1 MEKFILI
8 GTGICGAI
16 ATYYVNTRLKQGPVR
31 ASALLTLP
39 VAAFCYFFPELLS
52 VYLAKNIPVVFIGST
67 FIGMV
72 SAQKM
77 SSYVGI
83 AIAGLVFALIYLNT
97 SKFFDGYGGSLGTS
111 ACISILVMLCIPYF
125 KSKRNLTV
133 GLLQLRRMAI
143 KGWKR
148 NKDKS

>member
-1 MEKFILI
+1 MEKFILVL
-8 GTGICGAI
+8 TGMCGAM
-16 ATYYVNTRLKQGPVR
+16 ATYFVNTKLKQGPVR
-31 ASALLTLP
+31 ASALLTLAI
-39 VAAFCYFFPELLS
+39 AAFCYFFPELLS
-52 VYLAKNIPVVFIGST
+52 VYLTKNIPVVFIGST

-77 SSYVGI
+77 STYTGI
-83 AIAGLVFALIYLNT
+83 AIAGLVFSAIYLNT

-133 GLLQLRRMAI
+133 GLLQLRRMAV

-148 NKDKS
+148 NKFK

>member
-1 MEKFILI
+1 MEKLILI
-8 GTGICGAI
+8 LTGICGAM

-39 VAAFCYFFPELLS
+39 IAAFCYFFPEILS
-52 VYLAKNIPVVFIGST
+52 PYLTKNIPVVFIGST

-77 SSYVGI
+77 STYTGI
-83 AIAGLVFALIYLNT
+83 AIAGLVFSAIYLNT
-97 SKFFDGYGGSLGTS
+97 SRFFDGYGGSLGTS

-133 GLLQLRRMAI
+133 GLLQLRRMAV
-143 KGWKR
+143 KGWRR
-148 NKDKS
+148 NKSR

>member
-1 MEKFILI
+1 MEKLILVL
-8 GTGICGAI
+8 TGMCGAM

-31 ASALLTLP
+31 ASALLTLV
-39 VAAFCYFFPELLS
+39 VAAYCYFFPDTLS
-52 VYLAKNIPVVFIGST
+52 PYLSKNLPVVFIGST

-77 SSYVGI
+77 STYTGI
-83 AIAGLVFALIYLNT
+83 AIAGLLFSAIYLNT

-125 KSKRNLTV
+125 KSRRNLTV
-133 GLLQLRRMAI
+133 GLLQLRRMAM
-143 KGWKR
+143 KGWKK
-148 NKDKS
+148 NKFK

>member
-1 MEKFILI
+1 MEKLILVL
-8 GTGICGAI
+8 TGMCGAM

-31 ASALLTLP
+31 ASALLTLI
-39 VAAFCYFFPELLS
+39 VATYCYFFPDVLS
-52 VYLAKNIPVVFIGST
+52 PYLAKNLPVVFIGST

-77 SSYVGI
+77 STYTGI
-83 AIAGLVFALIYLNT
+83 AIAGLLFAAIYLNT

-125 KSKRNLTV
+125 KSRRNLTV
-133 GLLQLRRMAI
+133 GLLQLRRMAM
-143 KGWKR
+143 KGWKK
-148 NKDKS
+148 NKFK

>member
-1 MEKFILI
+1 MEKLIIILVGMI
-8 GTGICGAI
+8 GAM
-16 ATYYVNTRLKQGPVR
+16 ATYYVNTHLQQGPVR

-39 VAAFCYFFPELLS
+39 VAAFFYFFPEVFTLFIS
-52 VYLAKNIPVVFIGST
+52 KNVPIVFIGST

-83 AIAGLVFALIYLNT
+83 ALAGLIFALIYLNT

-125 KSKRNLTV
+125 KSKRSFTI
-133 GLLQLRRMAI
+133 GILQLRRMAI

-148 NKDKS
+148 NKEK

>member
-1 MEKFILI
+1 MEKFILVL
-8 GTGICGAI
+8 TGVCGAM
-16 ATYYVNTRLKQGPVR
+16 ATYFVNTKLKQGPVR
-31 ASALLTLP
+31 ASALLTLV
-39 VAAFCYFFPELLS
+39 VAMFCYFFPELLS
-52 VYLAKNIPVVFIGST
+52 GYLTKNIPVVFIGST

-77 SSYVGI
+77 STYTGI
-83 AIAGLVFALIYLNT
+83 AIAGLVFSAIYLNT

-133 GLLQLRRMAI
+133 GLLQLRRMAV

-148 NKDKS
+148 NKFK

>member
-1 MEKFILI
+1 MEKLILI
-8 GTGICGAI
+8 LTGICGAM

-39 VAAFCYFFPELLS
+39 IAAFCYFFPEILS
-52 VYLAKNIPVVFIGST
+52 PYLTKNIPVVFIGST

-77 SSYVGI
+77 STYTGI
-83 AIAGLVFALIYLNT
+83 AIAGLVFSVIYLNT
-97 SKFFDGYGGSLGTS
+97 SRFFDGYGGSLGTS

-133 GLLQLRRMAI
+133 GLLQLRRMAV
-143 KGWKR
+143 KGWRR
-148 NKDKS
+148 NKSR

>member
-1 MEKFILI
+1 MEKLILI
-8 GTGICGAI
+8 LTGICGAM

-39 VAAFCYFFPELLS
+39 IAAFCYFFPEVLS
-52 VYLAKNIPVVFIGST
+52 PYLTKNIPVVFIGST

-77 SSYVGI
+77 STYTGI
-83 AIAGLVFALIYLNT
+83 AIAGLVFSAIYLNT
-97 SKFFDGYGGSLGTS
+97 SRFFDGYGGSLGTS

-133 GLLQLRRMAI
+133 GLLQLRRMAV
-143 KGWKR
+143 KGWRR
-148 NKDKS
+148 NKSR